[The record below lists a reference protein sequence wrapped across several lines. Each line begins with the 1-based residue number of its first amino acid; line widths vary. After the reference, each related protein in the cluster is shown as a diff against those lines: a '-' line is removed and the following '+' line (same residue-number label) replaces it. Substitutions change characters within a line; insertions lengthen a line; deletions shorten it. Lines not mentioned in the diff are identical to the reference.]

1 MSVVDVRRLVF
12 LDESFCN
19 TSMAR
24 EYGWAP
30 VGQRARGVRP
40 GGRWTTLTLVGA
52 IRVGCRPKLMT
63 HRGAINGRIFVR
75 FIRQRLCPWLHP
87 GDVVLMDNLGA
98 HKVAGVRQAIEA
110 VGACVVYLPTY
121 SPDFNPIELWWADLK
136 RQLRRIAPRAIE
148 DLARTVRQL
157 RAATPLAKLAAWFR
171 HCLSFLQL
179 N

>member
-1 MSVVDVRRLVF
+1 MAVDVRRLVF
-12 LDESFCN
+12 LDESFCT

-30 VGQRARGVRP
+30 VGQRAVGTRP

-52 IRVGCRPKLMT
+52 IRLGRRPKLMT
-63 HRGAINGRIFVR
+63 HRGAINGRIFLRFVR
-75 FIRQRLCPWLHP
+75 ERLCPWLRP

-98 HKVAGVRQAIEA
+98 HKVQGVRQAIEA
-110 VGACVVYLPTY
+110 VGACVVYLPAY

-136 RQLRRIAPRAIE
+136 RQVRTRAPRAV
-148 DLARTVRQL
+148 DALARVVRQL
-157 RAATPLAKLAAWFR
+157 RAATPFAKLTAWFR
-171 HCLSFLQL
+171 HCLSFPQL